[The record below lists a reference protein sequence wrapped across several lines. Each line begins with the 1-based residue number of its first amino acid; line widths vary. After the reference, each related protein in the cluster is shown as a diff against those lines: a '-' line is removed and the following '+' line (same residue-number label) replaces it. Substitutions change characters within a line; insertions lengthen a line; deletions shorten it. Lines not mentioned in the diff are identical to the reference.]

1 VIRPTWDLLSARGI
15 GRVISVIVGGVA
27 AALLLLADLPTPAIA
42 IVLWLVLV
50 TMAATSASRWYVTPA
65 FTSFL
70 ILWALL
76 YGQAEAV
83 AYLVSG
89 AFWLWGRGAANRRH
103 DVS

>member
-1 VIRPTWDLLSARGI
+1 
-15 GRVISVIVGGVA
+15 
-27 AALLLLADLPTPAIA
+27 
-42 IVLWLVLV
+42 
-50 TMAATSASRWYVTPA
+50 MAATSASRWYVTPA

-76 YGQAEAV
+76 YGQAERNGVKVKLDERVVDTVIGVAV